1 MLAMIEAV
9 EPDLPSDKPRYL
21 MGESYAVLP
30 HNTIEILF
38 GKWSGASN
46 FRYLFEKELN
56 HPQPKEQYEKMRSV
70 IKTLAVEQERY
81 FTAEEVVELWKNGIF
96 E

>member
-1 MLAMIEAV
+1 M
-9 EPDLPSDKPRYL
+9 R
-21 MGESYAVLP
+21 
-30 HNTIEILF
+30 
-38 GKWSGASN
+38 
-46 FRYLFEKELN
+46 
-56 HPQPKEQYEKMRSV
+56 PQPKEQYEKMRSV